1 MRIDTRVLGAVG
13 ALAMFA
19 AVFAPAGGAMV
30 KAAASGD
37 TCTATGTGSEYTLHI
52 TIPAGSQQY
61 GFAFGA
67 SGATVTNADIPGTDG
82 SFSTQNLAPNTTGAW
97 LTRSPVTGS
106 PDATL
111 TLTGSAGGSFTIVP
125 SSAKQTAYLAPVTC
139 KATVV
144 TATPS
149 VTFSV
154 DHTVKYVPALH
165 AWHLSVKAPGAGTI
179 SARQLLPTV
188 GTGGAKSVTAKSL
201 VQSRRIVA
209 KSGGTFVLTLRSTP
223 AGVAKLASAGSI
235 KANMSVTFDAA
246 NGKSAS
252 KQLTLTLRK

>member
-1 MRIDTRVLGAVG
+1 MRIDTRLLGAVG

-37 TCTATGTGSEYTLHI
+37 TCTATGTGNEYTLHI

-97 LTRSPVTGS
+97 LTQSPVTGS

-111 TLTGSAGGSFTIVP
+111 TLTGSASGSFTIAP

-139 KATVV
+139 KATV
-144 TATPS
+144 TATRS
-149 VTFSV
+149 VAFSV
-154 DHTVKYVPALH
+154 NHTVKYVPALH
-165 AWHLSVKAPGAGTI
+165 VWHLSVKAPGAGTI
-179 SARQLLPTV
+179 SARQLLPTI
-188 GTGGAKSVTAKSL
+188 GTAGAKSVTAKSL
-201 VQSRRIVA
+201 VQSRRIVT
-209 KSGGTFVLTLRSTP
+209 KSGGTFVLTLRPTP

-235 KANMSVTFDAA
+235 KANMSITFDAA

-252 KQLTLTLRK
+252 KRLTLTLRK

>member
-1 MRIDTRVLGAVG
+1 MRIDTRILGAVS

-67 SGATVTNADIPGTDG
+67 PGATVTNADIPGTDG

-97 LTRSPVTGS
+97 LTQSPVTGS

-111 TLTGSAGGSFTIVP
+111 TLTGSASGSFTIVP

-139 KATVV
+139 KATVA
-144 TATPS
+144 ATPS
-149 VTFSV
+149 VAFSV
-154 DHTVKYVPALH
+154 NHTVKYVPSLH
-165 AWHLSVKAPGAGTI
+165 AWRLSVKTPGAGTI
-179 SARQLLPTV
+179 SARQLLPTI
-188 GTGGAKSVTAKSL
+188 GTAGAKSVTAKSL
-201 VQSRRIVA
+201 VQSRRIVT
-209 KSGGTFVLTLRSTP
+209 KSGGTFVLTLRPTP
-223 AGVAKLASAGSI
+223 AGVAKLAAAGSI